1 VVGRYE
7 VRASLDRTTADTGDA
22 VTLRVEASGIGN
34 VQDLRVDLPPIAGV
48 RALQPAVRDQQ
59 QLQNGKL
66 LGTRSWEW
74 ILIAEAP
81 GEHAI
86 PPIEL
91 HYFDPD
97 AGRYGS
103 ASTPILTFTSTGAA
117 KASPPALEP
126 ANARPKPPVE
136 TFGPIS
142 MYSALSRGGV
152 PIRERGW
159 FAWLLALPP
168 LVFILVVVG
177 GSISRRREQQST
189 TSGAVQRKLV
199 RSARSALESDD
210 PREFYDRVV
219 ASINHA
225 LDSRLEEAVGGLPH
239 AQLRARLIAEGLEED
254 LVQRV
259 INELEGADFARFAAS
274 GVSKEEMERCL
285 ERSAAII
292 ERIQRSRGRS

>member
-1 VVGRYE
+1 
-7 VRASLDRTTADTGDA
+7 
-22 VTLRVEASGIGN
+22 
-34 VQDLRVDLPPIAGV
+34 
-48 RALQPAVRDQQ
+48 
-59 QLQNGKL
+59 
-66 LGTRSWEW
+66 
-74 ILIAEAP
+74 
-81 GEHAI
+81 
-86 PPIEL
+86 
-91 HYFDPD
+91 
-97 AGRYGS
+97 
-103 ASTPILTFTSTGAA
+103 
-117 KASPPALEP
+117 
-126 ANARPKPPVE
+126 
-136 TFGPIS
+136 
-142 MYSALSRGGV
+142 
-152 PIRERGW
+152 
-159 FAWLLALPP
+159 